1 LKALV
6 ERNETARC
14 FRTVTYTQLT
24 IICIVS
30 ASGCT
35 TATAA
40 GCGVGVLAGM
50 ALAGVSVAIAGENAN
65 VSVGQVLVGGG
76 LFGIASGCSAAAV
89 ADGLA
94 RSDAKSKPETRPVE
108 AEAAYEGQ
116 QPHGTAAP
124 TPGLIT
130 ARTDLGGLV
139 VTWFGTPATHPMTV
153 GLRVHRYGKQPELAQ
168 CHELRLLSGSQP
180 LQLPAA
186 YRSQAQHD
194 IVVELLQVQTDFPTA
209 KALSASPQLELD
221 VCGQRRVFTPTAMDA
236 FAGFV
241 NHFSALVPAQPPA
254 AAVASDSSAQP
265 PANPPASNPAPSTP
279 ETVPA
284 SGTPNAVAAP

>member
-1 LKALV
+1 
-6 ERNETARC
+6 
-14 FRTVTYTQLT
+14 
-24 IICIVS
+24 
-30 ASGCT
+30 
-35 TATAA
+35 
-40 GCGVGVLAGM
+40 M
-50 ALAGVSVAIAGENAN
+50 ALAGISVAIAGENAD
-65 VSVGQVLVGGG
+65 VPVGQVLVGGG

-108 AEAAYEGQ
+108 EAAYERPQ
-116 QPHGTAAP
+116 AHGTAAP

-130 ARTDLGGLV
+130 ARTDLDGLV

-153 GLRVHRYGKQPELAQ
+153 GLRVHRYGKQPELAE
-168 CHELRLLSGSQP
+168 CHELRLVSGSQP
-180 LQLPAA
+180 LQLAAA
-186 YRSQAQHD
+186 YRSQVQHD
-194 IVVELLQVQTDFPTA
+194 IVVELLQVQTDFTTA

-241 NHFSALVPAQPPA
+241 KHFSALVPAQPPA
-254 AAVASDSSAQP
+254 AAGASDSSAQP

-279 ETVPA
+279 EAAPA